1 MGCDTGTERPFWLIC
16 TTHLLLEVYLL
27 VQVALIPVYVRE
39 FQLSLLEA
47 SLVATVPN
55 LVQLLMNFPI
65 GFLVDRF
72 SAKHLLCASMVI
84 EGISAVFLS
93 QTSSFWAL
101 VLWVSVMRISSP
113 LYHITGLSQIGRIVK
128 EDKASRSI
136 GIHNAMGSSGV
147 AVGAVS
153 LTLFMTTF
161 GWRSTYLFW
170 AIPVLSWGLFL
181 LRTPHLETKTYER
194 RQQER
199 KVGLARFSYVLTFSF
214 VIFLV
219 GIGLRE
225 VGTSGVSTFMT
236 TYLVKV
242 RGLSEA
248 LSSLI
253 FGLGPITGIVGALGG
268 GLLGEKIGAKRAL
281 HIATLGCAI
290 SLFALSLTSE
300 LYLLSLL
307 YLAYSFFN
315 HGVWTPMNTLVSQ
328 MAPRS
333 ERGLS
338 FSAYMFTEGLMQ
350 SVGPAVAATVME
362 GSGISFVFPFG
373 IAFVIASL
381 VTLQFFSPRR
391 AT

>member
-1 MGCDTGTERPFWLIC
+1 
-16 TTHLLLEVYLL
+16 LL

-113 LYHITGLSQIGRIVK
+113 LYHITGLSQISRIVK